1 MTRSILLTVALT
13 LVLGGCLGASE
24 QEGATRGS
32 GEQTTDFPQQASQP
46 EPVQEPCPVTR
57 PNGRVP
63 PGETPSSGSR
73 YLGNGALWT
82 DLYPTPIRPRPDDV
96 RKDGAI
102 EMKVAWWRGIAGRL
116 RIEGRRLD
124 ATAPPLS
131 AWIPGGYGRKG
142 FQSTA
147 ITFPTAGCWQVTG
160 SVGNKS
166 LTFVSLILEPV

>member
-1 MTRSILLTVALT
+1 
-13 LVLGGCLGASE
+13 
-24 QEGATRGS
+24 
-32 GEQTTDFPQQASQP
+32 
-46 EPVQEPCPVTR
+46 VTR

-96 RKDGAI
+96 REDGAI

-124 ATAPPLS
+124 ASAPPLS
-131 AWIPGGYGRKG
+131 A
-142 FQSTA
+142 
-147 ITFPTAGCWQVTG
+147 
-160 SVGNKS
+160 
-166 LTFVSLILEPV
+166 